1 MAFGF
6 FNDVIKYFNG
16 SWARE
21 NELIDHY
28 KSMSDKKAQE
38 IIDNYDYGDGDLS
51 LSEDLDCLCD
61 LVSTTSAI
69 CGARLGMKRVL
80 KEIDKNDIES

>member
-28 KSMSDKKAQE
+28 KLMSDKKAQE
-38 IIDNYDYGDGDLS
+38 IVDKYGDDG
-51 LSEDLDCLCD
+51 LCRR
-61 LVSTTSAI
+61 STWF
-69 CGARLGMKRVL
+69 V
-80 KEIDKNDIES
+80 

>member
-6 FNDVIKYFNG
+6 FNNVIKYFNG

-28 KSMSDKKAQE
+28 KIMSDKKAQE
-38 IIDNYDYGDGDLS
+38 IIDNYGDDG
-51 LSEDLDCLCD
+51 LSEDLHCLCD

-80 KEIDKNDIES
+80 KEIDENDIES